1 MRVGACI
8 NGVFTRAE
16 AADSG
21 LPPESDRSYPIA
33 ALLGDIVRK
42 ADPEA
47 LFRKHDTDAFFHM
60 FQVGSYF

>member
-1 MRVGACI
+1 M
-8 NGVFTRAE
+8 FTRAE

-21 LPPESDRSYPIA
+21 LPPESDLSYPIA

-42 ADPEA
+42 ADPET
-47 LFRKHDTDAFFHM
+47 LFRKHDTDAFFHI